1 MTGWSPTQGTI
12 PYVVMARPPSRRFVI
27 HAKEIAA
34 LSIAAGV
41 LTVDIAFL
49 TLRNCLPGTGYSC
62 AFGWFPFVQLF
73 AFAATVVIT
82 AFVFHEMAHKAV
94 AQRFG
99 HWAEFQLSPLGLFV
113 SFVTA
118 YLGFLFA
125 LPGATVVAE
134 MGDEKEFGQTAL
146 AGPGSNLAFSTAF
159 FAAAGVVT
167 VLHGVGWLPVV
178 LEFLAFYNGYFAAFN
193 LIPFGPL
200 DGRKVWR
207 WDHRIWILAFAFAV
221 GYALLGFF
229 FIANQ
234 ALVV

>member
-1 MTGWSPTQGTI
+1 VSGWGGSFGSS
-12 PYVVMARPPSRRFVI
+12 PYVVMSRPPARGFVI
-27 HAKEIAA
+27 HAKEIVA

-49 TLRNCLPGTGYSC
+49 TLRECLPDSGYSC
-62 AFGWFPFVQLF
+62 SFGWYPVAQLF
-73 AFAATVVIT
+73 AFAATVVVT
-82 AFVFHEMAHKAV
+82 AFVCHEMAHKAV

-99 HWAEFQLSPLGLFV
+99 HWAEFQLSPMGLLI

-118 YLGFLFA
+118 FLGFLFA
-125 LPGATVVAE
+125 LPGATVVQE
-134 MGDEKEFGQTAL
+134 MGDEREFGQTAL

-159 FAAAGVVT
+159 FAAAGIVT
-167 VLHGVGWLPVV
+167 QLHNAAWIAVLF
-178 LEFLAFYNGYFAAFN
+178 EYLAFYNGYFAAFN
-193 LIPFGPL
+193 LIPIGPL

-207 WDHRIWILAFAFAV
+207 WDRRVWILAFAFAA
-221 GYALLGFF
+221 GYALFGYF